1 MRIEREVLVN
11 GVRAKDTFFWKYL
24 GYQGRVMPRGDG
36 NFASRAVK
44 MLDPTTTGTRTD
56 LGFRRDL
63 SVLGPEQPRSSY
75 FDLTP
80 TLYIE
85 VQGLCGA
92 KDTTQIR
99 FDYRAR

>member
-1 MRIEREVLVN
+1 
-11 GVRAKDTFFWKYL
+11 
-24 GYQGRVMPRGDG
+24 MPRGDG
-36 NFASRAVK
+36 SFASRGIK
-44 MLDPTTTGTRTD
+44 MTDPTTTGTRTD

-63 SVLGPEQPRSSY
+63 SVLGTEQLRPSF

-80 TLYIE
+80 TLYLE